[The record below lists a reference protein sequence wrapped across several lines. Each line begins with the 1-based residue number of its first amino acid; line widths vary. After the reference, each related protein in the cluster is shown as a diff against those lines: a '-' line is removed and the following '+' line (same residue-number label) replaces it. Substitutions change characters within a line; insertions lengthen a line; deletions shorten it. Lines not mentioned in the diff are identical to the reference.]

1 MTKIIFLL
9 LTILFSFTVKGQGLY
24 FDSIIPPHVKFN
36 NNTLELTISYR
47 EYKKNKIKVE
57 VNVAKKE
64 IILSAKS
71 LLETYSSVKRIVD
84 LKRYKISDLAQFQVY
99 WLDPDNRKHL
109 LMVHSE
115 VKPYYSTAV
124 FPFRE
129 GEKWYYVDSNFNK
142 LSADFDFVLPFNGN
156 YAVVKI
162 NEKYALINKSMTLLT
177 QAVFDEIDH
186 QTQGAKKKEPWF
198 SAVKYG
204 KSLQIDTMGQ
214 KAFGQIF
221 LTCGSGGR
229 GHYRTVTTYKQD
241 GRMGLLKELFPQKTK
256 ASRYD
261 TITPA
266 IYDTISRILF
276 EYKENLWLVKMKGKL
291 GVLDHGGNEL
301 LPVIYDEMR
310 IGWNNG
316 GDSLPIIY
324 NSIRTFEYNAK
335 WYNPEKEMLVCID
348 SKCGFIDRNFSLF
361 TELKYKNAL
370 PFNLGFSL
378 VETPDG
384 KWGYI
389 DRQGRE
395 FWR

>member
-1 MTKIIFLL
+1 M
-9 LTILFSFTVKGQGLY
+9 
-24 FDSIIPPHVKFN
+24 
-36 NNTLELTISYR
+36 
-47 EYKKNKIKVE
+47 KN
-57 VNVAKKE
+57 
-64 IILSAKS
+64 
-71 LLETYSSVKRIVD
+71 
-84 LKRYKISDLAQFQVY
+84 
-99 WLDPDNRKHL
+99 
-109 LMVHSE
+109 
-115 VKPYYSTAV
+115 
-124 FPFRE
+124 
-129 GEKWYYVDSNFNK
+129 
-142 LSADFDFVLPFNGN
+142 
-156 YAVVKI
+156 
-162 NEKYALINKSMTLLT
+162 
-177 QAVFDEIDH
+177 
-186 QTQGAKKKEPWF
+186 
-198 SAVKYG
+198 G

-214 KAFGQIF
+214 KVYGQKF
-221 LTCGSGGR
+221 LTCGSGGN

-241 GRMGLLKELFPQKTK
+241 GRMGLVKELFPQKTG

-276 EYKENLWLVKMKGKL
+276 EYKENLWLVKMKGKF

-324 NSIRTFEYNAK
+324 SSIRTFEYNAQ
-335 WYNPEKEMLVCID
+335 WYNPEKEMVVCID
-348 SKCGFIDRNFSLF
+348 NKCGFIDRNFSLF
-361 TELKYKNAL
+361 TELKYKDAL

-395 FWR
+395 YWR